1 MVLEMA
7 NSNITKIKSRWILD
21 SRGNPTVETD
31 VFCGDAWARA
41 IVPSGASTGEAE
53 ALELRDGGKAFLGK
67 GVMKA
72 VQNVNDILGQKLL
85 NFDVMDQEKIDAE
98 MIAIDGTENKGNL
111 GANAILSVS
120 MATARLAAQLSEKPL
135 YQYLYELAYKKPTDQ
150 FLMPIPQSN
159 VLNGGKHAGSS
170 LAIQEFMILPIGAK
184 SFSHAVQMV
193 AETYQYLKKLLTE
206 KYGKSSINVG
216 DEGGFA
222 PNLQTSREA
231 LDIIS
236 AAIENAGY
244 TPGLDF
250 VLGLDAAAS
259 EFYHNGVYSIDGKK
273 LSERELVEYYV
284 ELVDEYPLKNIEDPF
299 NEESYDAFAD
309 LTRRVRDVN
318 IVVDDLTVTNVK
330 RLQKAINKGAGN
342 SLLLKVNQ
350 IGSLTEAISAA
361 MMAMKNSYH
370 VVVSHRSGETSDSFI
385 SDLAVGLCNGQA
397 KIGAPCRSDRNA
409 KYNQLLRIEEE
420 LDGKANFPKNFSDW
434 KKFI

>member
-1 MVLEMA
+1 MKMA
-7 NSNITKIKSRWILD
+7 NSNITKIKSRWVLD

-31 VFCGDAWARA
+31 VFCGEAWARA

-72 VQNVNDILGQKLL
+72 VQNVNDILGSKLR
-85 NFDVMDQEKIDAE
+85 NFDVIEQEKLDAE
-98 MIAIDGTENKGNL
+98 MNAIDGTENKGNL

-120 MATARLAAQLSEKPL
+120 LAAARLAAKIRKKSL
-135 YQYLYELAYKKPTDQ
+135 YQYLYELAYKKTTQ
-150 FLMPIPQSN
+150 KFLMPIPQSN
-159 VLNGGKHAGSS
+159 VLNGGKHAGTR
-170 LAIQEFMILPIGAK
+170 LAIQEFMIFPISAK
-184 SFSHAVQMV
+184 TFGHAVQMV
-193 AETYQYLKKLLTE
+193 AETYQFLKKLISE
-206 KYGKSSINVG
+206 KYGKTSVNVG

-231 LDIIS
+231 LDVIT

-259 EFYHNGVYSIDGKK
+259 EFYTNGMYNIDGKK
-273 LSERELVEYYV
+273 LNERELMEYYIALI
-284 ELVDEYPLKNIEDPF
+284 EEYPLKSIEDPF
-299 NEESYDAFAD
+299 NENSFEAFAD
-309 LTRRVRDVN
+309 LTRRVKDVN
-318 IVVDDLTVTNVK
+318 IVDDDLTVTNVK
-330 RLQKAINKGAGN
+330 RLQKAINMSAGN
-342 SLLLKVNQ
+342 TLLLKVNQ

-361 MMAMKNSYH
+361 NLAMKNNYN
-370 VVVSHRSGETSDSFI
+370 VVVSHRSGETCDNFI
-385 SDLAVGLCNGQA
+385 SDLAVGLCNGQV

-420 LDGKANFPKNFSDW
+420 LSGQSKFPKTFRDW
-434 KKFI
+434 KNYI

>member
-1 MVLEMA
+1 MA
-7 NSNITKIKSRWILD
+7 NSNITKIRSRWILD

-31 VFCGDAWARA
+31 VFCREIWARA

-72 VQNVNDILGQKLL
+72 VQNVNDILGSKLL
-85 NFDVMDQEKIDAE
+85 NFDVLDQEKLDAE

-120 MATARLAAQLSEKPL
+120 MAAARLNKKPL
-135 YQYLYELAYKKPTDQ
+135 YQYLYETAYKKTTDK

-159 VLNGGKHAGSS
+159 VLNGGKHAGSR
-170 LAIQEFMILPIGAK
+170 LAIQEFMILPVGAK
-184 SFSHAVQMV
+184 SFAHAVQMV
-193 AETYQYLKKLLTE
+193 AETYQFLKKLILE

-231 LDIIS
+231 LDVIT

-259 EFYHNGVYSIDGKK
+259 EFYTNGIYNIDGKQ
-273 LSERELVEYYV
+273 LDEQDLLEYYV
-284 ELVDEYPLKNIEDPF
+284 ELTEEYPLKNIEDPF
-299 NEESYDAFAD
+299 DENSYQAFAD
-309 LTRRVRDVN
+309 LTKRVKDIN
-318 IVVDDLTVTNVK
+318 IVDDDLTVTNVK
-330 RLQKAINKGAGN
+330 RLQKAINIGAGN

-350 IGSLTEAISAA
+350 IGTLTEAIAA
-361 MMAMKNSYH
+361 ANLAMKNNYN

-385 SDLAVGLCNGQA
+385 SDLAVGLSNGQA
-397 KIGAPCRSDRNA
+397 KIGAPCRSDRNS

-420 LDGKANFPKNFSDW
+420 LDGKSTFPKTFRDW
-434 KKFI
+434 TIFI